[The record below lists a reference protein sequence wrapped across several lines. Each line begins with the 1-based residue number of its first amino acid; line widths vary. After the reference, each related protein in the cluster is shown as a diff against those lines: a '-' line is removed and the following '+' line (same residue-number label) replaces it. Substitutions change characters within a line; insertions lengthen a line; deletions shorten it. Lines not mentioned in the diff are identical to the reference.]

1 MTWKQ
6 SRSGLAIDLVRPD
19 LSKIDLHVDVAVPL
33 SLINRFDGHASFS
46 EWHGYSVAQHCCLGA
61 DAILHETGG
70 DTDAALAFLLH
81 DAHEVFSGDI
91 TTPVA
96 EALNRMVV
104 DPLGRLVVD
113 PQGRLVPSNLV
124 RRAIKDMKQRLDAA
138 LYARLDLDWPL
149 PPRLAEIVADMDI
162 RMLRAERDQFMA
174 PPPAPWHDAVER
186 AAPIVSLDWRRF
198 QPKRPDEWAAEWL
211 ARLAAWHPTQEP
223 ALFGDAVTFVG
234 GEGVR

>member
-6 SRSGLAIDLVRPD
+6 SRSGLAIDLVQPD
-19 LSKIDLHVDVAVPL
+19 LSKIDLHVDLAIPL

-46 EWHGYSVAQHCCLGA
+46 AWHGYSVAQHCCLGA

-96 EALNRMVV
+96 EALDRLVL
-104 DPLGRLVVD
+104 DPLGR
-113 PQGRLVPSNLV
+113 PIPGLV
-124 RRAIKDMKQRLDAA
+124 RGAIKGMKQRLDKA

-149 PPRLAEIVADMDI
+149 APYFAQTVADMDI
-162 RMLRAERDQFMA
+162 RMLRAERDQFMTA
-174 PPPAPWHDAVER
+174 PPAPWHDAVET
-186 AAPIVSLDWRRF
+186 AAPIPSLDWRRF
-198 QPKRPDEWAAEWL
+198 QPKWPDEWAAEWL
-211 ARLAAWHPTQEP
+211 HRLGAWHPQEGCI
-223 ALFGDAVTFVG
+223 FGDAVAFMN
-234 GEGVR
+234 GEGAA